1 MFDIMGGK
9 EKHFHGQG
17 GVFAECEDVAEVERF
32 AWPELKYVDFT
43 DSFALEITLSR
54 LPENEDSMTV
64 LLGILGSF
72 LEAGGSTLQLNLL
85 DPELL
90 TEAQKH
96 PEQHRDLLVRVC
108 GYSASFVQLDKGH
121 QDEIIARE
129 IRMQ

>member
-1 MFDIMGGK
+1 MAGWSLSRGVSPSEFVTDISPTDMIRTADAVD
-9 EKHFHGQG
+9 FT
-17 GVFAECEDVAEVERF
+17 
-32 AWPELKYVDFT
+32 DFT
-43 DSFALEITLSR
+43 DSFALEITLPR
-54 LPENEDSMTV
+54 LPENEESMAV
-64 LLGILGSF
+64 LLGILYNF

-85 DPELL
+85 DPEIL

-96 PEQHRDLLVRVC
+96 PDQHRDLIVRVC